1 MSTGSTPTPQA
12 RPGGGP
18 DPAAPVEP
26 PPAASAEAASPGPQ
40 GTPPRPASRY
50 AMGSAS
56 NMIRSM
62 LVVGALVLLLVL
74 MVPRVSSVGGPPV
87 DVHKTALE
95 VKQETGWPIVEAV
108 DLPEGWSETSARY
121 VRSSDGRRTWH
132 AGYQTPGGR
141 YAAVEQTKDATD
153 FWVRT
158 QTNRAPAMGRR
169 EIDGATWTWYV
180 RDQKIQNSLVN
191 RATEA
196 GAMTTLVTGTATEEE
211 LRVLIDHLAPV
222 R

>member
-1 MSTGSTPTPQA
+1 MSTGSTPTPEA
-12 RPGGGP
+12 RPDGSVSESRPAETGSSE
-18 DPAAPVEP
+18 AAP
-26 PPAASAEAASPGPQ
+26 
-40 GTPPRPASRY
+40 TRPASRY

-62 LVVGALVLLLVL
+62 LVIGALVLLLVL
-74 MVPRVSSVGGPPV
+74 LVPRVSSVGGPPV

-108 DLPEGWSETSARY
+108 GLPEGWSETSARY

-158 QTNRAPAMGRR
+158 QTNRAPVMGARD
-169 EIDGATWTWYV
+169 IDGESWTWYV
-180 RDQKIQNSLVN
+180 RDQKVQNSLVN
-191 RATEA
+191 RQREP
-196 GAMTTLVTGTATEEE
+196 GAMTTLVTGTATEDE